1 MPFGVNVECLG
12 RGGYRRTAGGGVC
25 RWHTSTADRAEGET
39 GGPCAEEWG
48 VQRGAGDPGGLRL
61 GLGLPVGG
69 VDEV

>member
-39 GGPCAEEWG
+39 APYEGHRRAEGDAPYGGKG
-48 VQRGAGDPGGLRL
+48 
-61 GLGLPVGG
+61 
-69 VDEV
+69 